1 MSRIAIAF
9 AVVASGC
16 LVGIA
21 FLAGQPMAVGADGVV
36 TAPTMSWVSLLMS
49 LFTGSTVASI
59 AAFWKSVQPA
69 VATITH
75 TIAPGIPIP
84 PANVTAQIEAASEL
98 LQAVVAYSKNND
110 AASQRRM
117 VLALMTELSTISETQ
132 SPEIAAAVSAAMQ
145 AITAKWFPA
154 VSEVAK

>member
-1 MSRIAIAF
+1 M
-9 AVVASGC
+9 V
-16 LVGIA
+16 
-21 FLAGQPMAVGADGVV
+21 
-36 TAPTMSWVSLLMS
+36 SWVSLLMS
-49 LFTGSTVASI
+49 VCTGSTVASI

-84 PANVTAQIEAASEL
+84 PADVTAQVEAASEL
-98 LQAVVAYSKNND
+98 LQAVIAYSKNGD

-132 SPEIAAAVSAAMQ
+132 SPEIATAVSTAMQ
-145 AITAKWFPA
+145 AITAKWFP
-154 VSEVAK
+154 SMEVVK

>member
-1 MSRIAIAF
+1 
-9 AVVASGC
+9 
-16 LVGIA
+16 
-21 FLAGQPMAVGADGVV
+21 
-36 TAPTMSWVSLLMS
+36 
-49 LFTGSTVASI
+49 
-59 AAFWKSVQPA
+59 

-84 PANVTAQIEAASEL
+84 PADVTAQIKAASEL

-132 SPEIAAAVSAAMQ
+132 SPEIATAVSAAMQ
-145 AITAKWFPA
+145 AITAKWFPP
-154 VSEVAK
+154 VQGMAK